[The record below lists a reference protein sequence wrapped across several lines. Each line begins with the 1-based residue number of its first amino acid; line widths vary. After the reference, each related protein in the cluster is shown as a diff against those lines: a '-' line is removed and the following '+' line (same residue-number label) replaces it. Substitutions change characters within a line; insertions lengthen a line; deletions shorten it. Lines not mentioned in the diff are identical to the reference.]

1 MTCFHVCGWKKR
13 RRELSIP
20 AACNRSQLWPPP
32 LPKIHHS
39 SHLSHHTASD
49 THMQAKKPPKKPTK
63 KTHTPQSHACIQSNI
78 TPLMRLLFILLYILA
93 QWHFFI
99 DISVSEGGSVL
110 CEAKKVSFCRN
121 NLKQQWNINFFCQ
134 FKCIKR
140 NQSPIWHLK
149 SSMKDKR
156 WHVCSAVTDGKWV
169 YVKLIKKL
177 FKLFIFLW

>member
-32 LPKIHHS
+32 LPKIHHG

-49 THMQAKKPPKKPTK
+49 THMQAKKPPKK
-63 KTHTPQSHACIQSNI
+63 THTPQSHACIQSNI
-78 TPLMRLLFILLYILA
+78 TRLMRLLFILLYILA

-134 FKCIKR
+134 FKCIKC

>member
-1 MTCFHVCGWKKR
+1 M
-13 RRELSIP
+13 
-20 AACNRSQLWPPP
+20 PPP
-32 LPKIHHS
+32 PPQNSPQLSLIS
-39 SHLSHHTASD
+39 SHSLRHSHASK
-49 THMQAKKPPKKPTK
+49 KKPQKK
-63 KTHTPQSHACIQSNI
+63 HTPQSHACIQSNI
-78 TPLMRLLFILLYILA
+78 TRLMRLLFILLDILA

-134 FKCIKR
+134 FKCIKC

>member
-32 LPKIHHS
+32 PQNSPQLSLIS
-39 SHLSHHTASD
+39 SHSLRHSHASKK
-49 THMQAKKPPKKPTK
+49 TPQKTTKKKP
-63 KTHTPQSHACIQSNI
+63 HTPQSHACIQSNI

>member
-32 LPKIHHS
+32 SPKFT
-39 SHLSHHTASD
+39 TAL
-49 THMQAKKPPKKPTK
+49 TYLITQPQTLTCKQKNPQKNQKKKN
-63 KTHTPQSHACIQSNI
+63 HTPQSHACIQSNI